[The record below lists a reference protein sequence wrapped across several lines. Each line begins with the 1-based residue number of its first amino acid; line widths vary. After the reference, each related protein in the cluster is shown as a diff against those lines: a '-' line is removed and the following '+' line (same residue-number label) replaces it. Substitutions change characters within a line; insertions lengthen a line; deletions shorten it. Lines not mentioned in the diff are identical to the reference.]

1 MLIAARCFD
10 VFEGVNEYVFYL
22 FGILKLLLVLFF

>member
-10 VFEGVNEYVFYL
+10 VFEGVNEYV
-22 FGILKLLLVLFF
+22 GILKLLLVLFF